1 MRTVGMLFA
10 AAMFLL
16 FGFFAGACD
25 TGDSI
30 EGGCETHDD
39 CNTPGAPERWC
50 QPETGICLSFTSPP
64 GETEDATP
72 TD

>member
-1 MRTVGMLFA
+1 MRPIG
-10 AAMFLL
+10 LL
-16 FGFFAGACD
+16 FAGAMILLFSCFAGSCN

-30 EGGCETHDD
+30 EGGCKTHDD

-50 QPETGICLSFTSPP
+50 QPETGICLLFTSPP